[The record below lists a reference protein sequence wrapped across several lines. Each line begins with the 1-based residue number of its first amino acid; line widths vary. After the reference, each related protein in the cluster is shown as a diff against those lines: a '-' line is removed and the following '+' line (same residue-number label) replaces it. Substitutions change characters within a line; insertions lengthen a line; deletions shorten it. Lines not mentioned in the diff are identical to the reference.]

1 MKGTVFDIKRF
12 AIHDGPG
19 IRTSIFLKGC
29 PLSCLWCQN
38 PEGIPADPV
47 LWYFHSKC
55 IRCGRCIGA
64 CPEGAL
70 EAREES
76 SLYIHI
82 DRERCT
88 GCGACVKACP
98 TGALDFVGEE
108 RESGELIAE
117 VMKDAA
123 FYANS
128 GGGMTLTGGDPLY
141 QPEFALE
148 LLALAKEKG
157 IHTAVET
164 SMQADRGA
172 ITAIEPYVDLF
183 IVDLKLID
191 SELHRTYAGVPNDEI
206 KTNFEYLAGS
216 PVELLV
222 RIPLIPG
229 FTDSDENLRGIGE
242 YVASVDPAIPMELI
256 NYNPLAKDK
265 YAVLAEEYRVKG
277 PQTQLPAERLA
288 ELKAILQQAG
298 VEVIVDDE
306 E

>member
-1 MKGTVFDIKRF
+1 MKGSVFDIKRF

-38 PEGIPADPV
+38 PEGIPAEPV

-55 IRCGRCIGA
+55 IRCARCIAA

-88 GCGACVKACP
+88 SCGACVAACP

-108 RESGELIAE
+108 RESDDLIAE

-123 FYANS
+123 FYAGS

-148 LLALAKEKG
+148 LLAKAGEQG

-164 SMQADRGA
+164 SMQADRKA
-172 ITAIEPYVDLF
+172 VAAIEAFVDLF

-191 SELHRTYAGVPNDEI
+191 SKLHRQYAGVPNEEI
-206 KTNFEYLAGS
+206 KANFEYLAGRGS
-216 PVELLV
+216 NILV

-242 YVASVDPAIPMELI
+242 YVASVDPEIPVELI

-265 YAVLAEEYRVKG
+265 YAVLAREYRVKG
-277 PQTQLPAERLA
+277 VQTQLPPKRIE
-288 ELKAILQQAG
+288 ELKAILRQAG
-298 VEVIVDDE
+298 LRVIVDDE